1 MELLKQH
8 IESLIFVSEN
18 SLTVDDIRSC
28 LQSLYGWELGKEEVK
43 NALNEIQNKY
53 ASEDFSFELMEIAE
67 GFSFMTKKEYHATV
81 QALVEYKEKKRL
93 STAALETLAIIAY
106 KQPVS
111 KAEIETVRGVS
122 CDYSIQKLLE
132 KDLIIIEGKSDGPG
146 RPLLYAT
153 SKTFMDHFGLKNIED
168 LPKLKDLTQ
177 PSENE
182 IGTPES
188 ENS

>member
-8 IESLIFVSEN
+8 IEALIFVSEN
-18 SLTVDDIRSC
+18 SLTIEDIKSC
-28 LQSLYGWELGKEEVK
+28 MHSLYGWELNKEEVR
-43 NALNEIQNKY
+43 NALNSIQEKY
-53 ASEDFSFELMEIAE
+53 NDDEFSFELMEIAE

-81 QALVEYKEKKRL
+81 QSLVDYTEKKKL

-111 KAEIETVRGVS
+111 KSEIEAIRGVS

-132 KDLIIIEGKSDGPG
+132 KDLIIVEGKSDGPG

-153 SKTFMDHFGLKNIED
+153 SKTFMDHFGLKNMED
-168 LPKLKDLTQ
+168 LPKLKDITQ
-177 PSENE
+177 PNENE
-182 IGTPES
+182 IGTPEP